1 MNQENKQVFCS
12 HCNRYIDNKPKFI
25 TDKDMVDWY
34 VCPRC
39 GGYWRKAKDKMSLV
53 REVELG

>member
-1 MNQENKQVFCS
+1 MDGDDKMNEKNKQVFCP
-12 HCNRYIDNKPKFI
+12 HCNEYVDNKPKFV

-39 GGYWRKAKDKMSLV
+39 GEHWRKAKEK
-53 REVELG
+53 